1 MTKANDA
8 YIHKINQLTNQLSP
22 DNQAYVEDLIVYVRS
37 RTLFK
42 NEEQVNASLYEI
54 VSDILVAQ
62 ENGESASAFFG
73 KTPKDAGNDLIATF
87 DAESPWS
94 LIGLFLLI
102 FLLINAYMVVGDFL
116 DPILKINL
124 INAILNAGI
133 TSLLIMTVFR
143 LISNSVYARKSWR
156 YYIGI
161 GVIWIGTI
169 AALIWVNQTFAQRFT
184 ITVQQPYDL
193 IFITS
198 IGTILLLL
206 FVLGKFGQ
214 ESWIFGVYI
223 LVLTVLGILVR
234 VTSLGELLREKSPVA
249 MFGILFILIV
259 VGIGM
264 PTFQTFKNRK
274 NNA

>member
-1 MTKANDA
+1 MAKATDA
-8 YIHKINQLTNQLSP
+8 YIHKINQLTDQLTS

-62 ENGESASAFFG
+62 ANGESASTFFG
-73 KTPKDAGNDLIATF
+73 KSPKESGNDLIATF

-94 LIGLFLLI
+94 LIKLFSLI
-102 FLLINAYMVVGDFL
+102 FLLINAYMLVGDFL
-116 DPILKINL
+116 DPVLKINL

-133 TSLLIMTVFR
+133 TSLLILTIFR
-143 LISNSVYARKSWR
+143 LISNSVYARKTWR
-156 YYIGI
+156 YYLGI

-193 IFITS
+193 IFITG

-206 FVLGKFGQ
+206 FALGKFGQ
-214 ESWIFGVYI
+214 DSWVFAVYI
-223 LVLTVLGILVR
+223 IVLTVLGILVR
-234 VTSLGELLREKSPVA
+234 VTSLGALLREKNSVA
-249 MFGILFILIV
+249 IFGILFILIV
-259 VGIGM
+259 VGIGL
-264 PTFQTFKNRK
+264 PAFQTFKNK
-274 NNA
+274 KINA